1 MTSKSTLKTI
11 QSTHEFFSNQ
21 AWINE
26 NCPSEIAELLI
37 KHGSAIQG
45 HIIAF
50 MCQDPKKRNAIVQPS
65 NQLTKAKQEKSI
77 KETAT
82 INPNMEL
89 RRSLSQGMNPRDN
102 TLIRPLSPWASLSN
116 DIESQIPEKTIAVE
130 HFTQTVSDGIFTS
143 KAETID
149 QKPSETLKRS
159 RGRPRSGERP
169 PIGLIEIN
177 RLTETEDGVSHRE
190 KVMVNVYKAL
200 NGTFYYKTDKGNHIK
215 ITNEER
221 IRRPTLVQLEETPTH
236 QELRV

>member
-1 MTSKSTLKTI
+1 MTSKSALKTI

-26 NCPSEIAELLI
+26 NCPGELAELLI

-50 MCQDPKKRNAIVQPS
+50 MSQDPKKRNALVQPS
-65 NQLTKAKQEKSI
+65 NQLSKAEQEKST

-82 INPNMEL
+82 IDQDMEL
-89 RRSLSQGMNPRDN
+89 RRSLSVGMNPRDQA
-102 TLIRPLSPWASLSN
+102 LIRPLSPWSSLSN
-116 DIESQIPEKTIAVE
+116 DIESQITEKSRAVE
-130 HFTQTVSDGIFTS
+130 HFPQTLSNGIFTPLV
-143 KAETID
+143 ETIV
-149 QKPSETLKRS
+149 QTPSEPLKRS
-159 RGRPRSGERP
+159 RGRPRSSDRP
-169 PIGLIEIN
+169 PVGLIEIN
-177 RLTETEDGVSHRE
+177 RLTETEGVSHRE

-221 IRRPTLVQLEETPTH
+221 IRRPTLVQLEGTTTL
-236 QELRV
+236 QELNV